1 MEIQDPDPEVE
12 EVILDS
18 STSKSAA
25 VNLRAE
31 SEDLALNSS
40 ADTIPLGEDYPRRFS
55 QEYEF
60 VDLSQ
65 DAEENWNALEAEAEA
80 YDRLHKRKKSKF
92 VDSQASSTSDVESD
106 SSE

>member
-1 MEIQDPDPEVE
+1 MG
-12 EVILDS
+12 S

-25 VNLRAE
+25 VNLRAS
-31 SEDLALNSS
+31 SENLALDSS
-40 ADTIPLGEDYPRRFS
+40 ADTIPLEQRRFS
-55 QEYEF
+55 QEYDIIEEGII
-60 VDLSQ
+60 DLSQ
-65 DAEENWNALEAEAEA
+65 DWNTLEAEAEA

>member
-1 MEIQDPDPEVE
+1 MG
-12 EVILDS
+12 S

-25 VNLRAE
+25 VNLRAS
-31 SEDLALNSS
+31 SEDLALDSS
-40 ADTIPLGEDYPRRFS
+40 ADTIPLEQYQRRFS
-55 QEYEF
+55 QEYDIIEEGII
-60 VDLSQ
+60 DLSQ
-65 DAEENWNALEAEAEA
+65 DWNALEAEAEA